1 MRGVIVGVD
10 GSEESGGALDWV
22 LREAADRAVPLTAV
36 LAFESRQGPGDGP
49 DAAAEEKRALVQEWL
64 DAARARTGIGPDAV
78 TATSIAERGSPAA
91 VLLALAQPRVAQAA
105 QDDVRPDAADGD
117 AAALLVLG
125 RGGRCRRGPP
135 APPTTR
141 TPPRRATRAPDD
153 AAARSASNRSSSAG
167 GTRTVNA
174 AVVP

>member
-10 GSEESGGALDWV
+10 GSEESGGALDWA

-49 DAAAEEKRALVQEWL
+49 GTVAEEKRALVQEWL
-64 DAARARTGIGPDAV
+64 DAAHARTGIRPDVV
-78 TATSIAERGSPAA
+78 TATAVAERGSPAA

-117 AAALLVLG
+117 DADLLVLG
-125 RGGRCRRGPP
+125 RSAGAASGGWSSGRCRPP
-135 APPTTR
+135 SCSTR
-141 TPPRRATRAPDD
+141 PSP
-153 AAARSASNRSSSAG
+153 
-167 GTRTVNA
+167 
-174 AVVP
+174 